1 MYQWK
6 QQQLDRIQKNYKRNS
21 LRPKQFELRVNYRS
35 HNGIV
40 RLASS
45 MIDLIHRFF
54 PGTIDRLPPEHGEV
68 GGPPPLIL
76 DVHYKD
82 LFTIKKDMKQED
94 SLIELGASQAVI
106 VRDDKT
112 KQRLK
117 ELYSKAGLTLRVL
130 TVFDAKGM
138 EFDDVLLY
146 NFFIDSPAQ
155 V

>member
-54 PGTIDRLPPEHGEV
+54 PDTIDRLPPEHGEV

-76 DVHYKD
+76 DVQYKD
-82 LFTIKKDMKQED
+82 LFTIKKDMKQKN
-94 SLIELGASQAVI
+94 SLIEFGASQAVI

-146 NFFIDSPAQ
+146 NFFTDSPAQ